1 MLAAYDIAG
10 RVVRVLID
18 GRYDVGRH
26 SVVLDGRD
34 DLGRNATSG
43 VYISRLTSGE
53 RAITR
58 RMVLVR

>member
-34 DLGRNATSG
+34 DLGRNASG